1 MPAKIVPIDSVE
13 IKIILLN
20 TRIEEQFYLKFLT
33 KLIMLVQTL
42 ALLHV
47 DCRNIAKI
55 KEIPRNYKKNALSE
69 GI

>member
-1 MPAKIVPIDSVE
+1 
-13 IKIILLN
+13 
-20 TRIEEQFYLKFLT
+20 
-33 KLIMLVQTL
+33 MLVQTL

-47 DCRNIAKI
+47 DWRNIAKI